1 MANIYDCAL
10 VYTPQLWVEK
20 FHRHCTNTGQLKIR
34 SFIYDSTVLFSDEYD
49 VAIISDTW
57 PALSRALV
65 ERIKSRGARVI
76 GMCEAVEASREFLS
90 SIGVDGIIDS
100 SLDSKRICEDIITLL
115 DSLSKQAPNE
125 NNETNVDL
133 QILNESLNIQEDDGY
148 FGAYSNVSSVIGTG
162 GSGSS
167 EIAIVLATRLI
178 DSMLIDVDFEHPS
191 LAPRTNL
198 EIEPHIIDAIE
209 TAQNNKENF
218 LDVVKR
224 TGKFSAIVG
233 LTHAS
238 LASDIRDYEIS
249 ALLEESKKHF
259 SNVILDCGNISPYS
273 SFFYL
278 YETLL
283 QETNSYVIVGDCT
296 PNGIIR
302 ILEALVVVADFINS
316 NDNNSQAPQI
326 EIIINRAP
334 KDKQLAEQIC
344 KEIEFCAMPCNVS
357 FIHENKEIQEMSW
370 RGELNHA
377 SKWLSSFDDIAARIV
392 QSTKDRKSRN
402 RNLEQNDHEAK
413 IDERVGESI

>member
-65 ERIKSRGARVI
+65 EKIKARGSRVI
-76 GMCEAVEASREFLS
+76 GMCEAVEASREYLS
-90 SIGVDGIIDS
+90 SIGVDGIVNS
-100 SLDSKRICEDIITLL
+100 SLEPKQICDEIIALL
-115 DSLSKQAPNE
+115 DSLSHQSPTSNK
-125 NNETNVDL
+125 ETALDL
-133 QILNESLNIQEDDGY
+133 NLLDQSLKVQEDDGY
-148 FGAYSNVSSVIGTG
+148 FGAYSNVTTVIGTG

-167 EIAIVLATRLI
+167 EMSLVLATRLI
-178 DSMLIDVDFEHPS
+178 DSLLIDVDFEHPS

-218 LDVVKR
+218 LDVIKR
-224 TGKFSAIVG
+224 TGKFSAVVG

-238 LASDIRDYEIS
+238 LASDIRDYEMT
-249 ALLEESKKHF
+249 ALLDESKKHF
-259 SNVILDCGNISPYS
+259 SNVVLDCGNISQYS
-273 SFFYL
+273 SFYYL

-283 QETNSYVIVGDCT
+283 QETNTYVIVGDCT

-302 ILEALVVVADFINS
+302 ILEALVVVAEFVS
-316 NDNNSQAPQI
+316 NVENDIEAPQI
-326 EIIINRAP
+326 EIIVNRAP
-334 KDKQLAEQIC
+334 KDKQLAEQIA
-344 KEIEFCAMPCNVS
+344 KEIEFCAMPCNIS
-357 FIHENKEIQEMSW
+357 FISDNKEIKEMSW
-370 RGELNHA
+370 RGELNYA
-377 SKWLSSFDDIAARIV
+377 SKWLSTFDDIASRTV
-392 QSTKDRKSRN
+392 QFAKDRKRQN
-402 RNLEQNDHEAK
+402 RFYEQNDEEATEL
-413 IDERVGESI
+413 IGESI